1 MPQYLIP
8 ARNSRH
14 RTACFALY
22 RALLRQAPLIPLPD
36 DLASSRGPVNPVKH
50 LVRRAFRRNTS
61 ITSPR
66 LVYPAL
72 KAGYQILA
80 LLKSATSSSL
90 ETPNPDHSSILSFL
104 RDRLEERNRSLA
116 AKATHAP
123 YSRTPRPP
131 STRPRPDAEPLL
143 VNVTPA
149 PTPENPYPRPVYAT
163 PSRPRPAEELGGSGR
178 RRVPHID
185 LASDT
190 PFLRLKKPQP
200 AYLSHILRNRIKK
213 RVQRLELVQAFHE
226 WDMPSAELEDE
237 WEKMMGTMLLKH
249 ARAAQ
254 EKRRWNRDRYRDG
267 YNGRGDAA
275 LIDMELADAA
285 AIESDHRK
293 RQTFRQTV
301 YAHGIIYTQDLLN
314 REREDQVARADA
326 MRKLIMEEAK
336 LAKQEKEERDA
347 NRRKRWEEK
356 MQELHGEMW
365 KQLFPDLDKEDGLSA

>member
-1 MPQYLIP
+1 MPQFLIP

-66 LVYPAL
+66 LIYPAL

-90 ETPNPDHSSILSFL
+90 ESSNADHSSILSFL
-104 RDRLEERNRSLA
+104 RERLEERSRSLA
-116 AKATHAP
+116 AKAAHAP

-149 PTPENPYPRPVYAT
+149 PTPQNPNPRPVYAT
-163 PSRPRPAEELGGSGR
+163 PSRPRPLEELGGSGR

-185 LASDT
+185 LASDI
-190 PFLRLKKPQP
+190 PFLRIKKPQP
-200 AYLSHILRNRIKK
+200 AFLSHILRNRIKK

-226 WDMPSAELEDE
+226 WDIPSAELEDE

-249 ARAAQ
+249 ARSAR
-254 EKRRWNRDRYRDG
+254 EKRKWNRGDMDD
-267 YNGRGDAA
+267 GRGDDA
-275 LIDMELADAA
+275 LLDMELAEAE
-285 AIESDHRK
+285 AIQSDYRNHD
-293 RQTFRQTV
+293 TFRQTV
-301 YAHGIIYTQDLLN
+301 YVQGIMYTQEALN
-314 REREDQVARADA
+314 RDREDQVARAEA

-336 LAKQEKEERDA
+336 LAEQEKAERDA

-365 KQLFPDLDKEDGLSA
+365 RQLFPDLDKEDGLST